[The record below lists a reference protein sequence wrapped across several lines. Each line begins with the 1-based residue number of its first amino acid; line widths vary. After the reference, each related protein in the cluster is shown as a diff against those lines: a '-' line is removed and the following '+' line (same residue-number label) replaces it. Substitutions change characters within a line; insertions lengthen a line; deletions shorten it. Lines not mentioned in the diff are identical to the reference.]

1 MSNYGYFVIF
11 HSISTSHLVIGVF
24 HQWLHGRFTPKWP
37 SIQWRKCGKMTALK
51 HDEIEWGSFRI
62 LRQSIWWD
70 VAITCH
76 GPCSLVA
83 VGNPNF
89 RGRGS
94 FFCLKNT
101 CFLWLNR
108 HFDHVFLVNSS
119 ILPGPFETSSCAD
132 NLFSRDSA
140 SLRYQLQD
148 GSENM
153 GSWGVSNHSFVN
165 SDISS
170 GKLT

>member
-11 HSISTSHLVIGVF
+11 HSISKSHLVIGVF

-70 VAITCH
+70 VAISPVMGH
-76 GPCSLVA
+76 VLSLVA

-94 FFCLKNT
+94 FFLFEKHVFSLAESALWS
-101 CFLWLNR
+101 CFLGEFQ
-108 HFDHVFLVNSS
+108 HFARTFWDEQLCGQP
-119 ILPGPFETSSCAD
+119 LQPGFRKSTI
-132 NLFSRDSA
+132 SA
-140 SLRYQLQD
+140 PGRVRKY
-148 GSENM
+148 G
-153 GSWGVSNHSFVN
+153 
-165 SDISS
+165 
-170 GKLT
+170 